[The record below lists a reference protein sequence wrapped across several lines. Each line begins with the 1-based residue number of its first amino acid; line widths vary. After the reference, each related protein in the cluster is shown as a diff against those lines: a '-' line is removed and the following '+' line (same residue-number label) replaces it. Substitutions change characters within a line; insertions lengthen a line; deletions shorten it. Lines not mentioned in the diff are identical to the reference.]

1 MSEIQTLGGPLDTG
15 QLGRVLMHEHIFN
28 LSPEVQGCWPGF
40 HGWDPDVEIPKAQQ
54 TLSAVKQAGYDT
66 IVELTV
72 LGIGRDVHLM
82 QRAVEGTGLQVT
94 LATGIYTY
102 DVLPRMWHF
111 MGPGTL
117 LDGDEPLDELF
128 KRDIEE
134 GIQGTDIKAAMLKCA
149 VDHDG
154 LTDHVQRVL
163 RACCRVHHQTDTPMT
178 VHTHAPSERG
188 NDVLRV
194 LEEEGVD
201 PRRVVLAHCGDSA
214 DLDYLEKLIASGA
227 TLGMDRFGL
236 NILLPFEERV
246 ATVAALC
253 ERGYADR
260 MILSQDANCFTD
272 WFPPELHDQVTPDW
286 HFLHIENDVLPALRE
301 RGVTDEQIDQMLVHT
316 PKDFFERTS

>member
-1 MSEIQTLGGPLDTG
+1 MSEIQTLGGPLDTSS
-15 QLGRVLMHEHIFN
+15 LGRVLMHEHIFN
-28 LSPEVQGCWPGF
+28 ISLEVQGCWPGF

-54 TLSAVKQAGYDT
+54 TLSELKQAGYDT
-66 IVELTV
+66 IVELSV
-72 LGIGRDVHLM
+72 LGLGRDVHLM
-82 QRAVEGTGLQVT
+82 QRAVAGTGLQVT
-94 LATGIYTY
+94 LATGLYTY
-102 DVLPRMWHF
+102 DVLPRLWHF

-128 KRDIEE
+128 RRDIEE

-163 RACCRVHHQTDTPMT
+163 RSCCRVHHQTGTPMT
-178 VHTHAPSERG
+178 VHTHAQTERG
-188 NDVLRV
+188 NDVLTV
-194 LEEEGVD
+194 LGEEGVD

-214 DLDYLEKLIASGA
+214 DLDYLEKLIDSGA
-227 TLGMDRFGL
+227 TIGMDRFGL

-246 ATVAALC
+246 STVATLC

-260 MILSQDANCFTD
+260 MILSHDANCFTD

-286 HFLHIENDVLPALRE
+286 HFLHIHNDVLPALRE

-316 PKDFFERTS
+316 PRDFFERT